1 MRPPVPCTTAT
12 ASFSGTPSDRGTT
25 FDETYHSAVCCYLFI
40 ASREC
45 KLLIRLGVRGM
56 PKHEEGP
63 VEHEKSTPEQTPSKD
78 ITDRRDFLKK
88 CGKFA
93 AVTPPA
99 ITMLL

>member
-1 MRPPVPCTTAT
+1 M
-12 ASFSGTPSDRGTT
+12 
-25 FDETYHSAVCCYLFI
+25 
-40 ASREC
+40 
-45 KLLIRLGVRGM
+45 IRLGVRGM

-99 ITMLL
+99 ITMLLSTSLTSKAIAKSGGGGGGWWRHKRC